1 MNDDAGS
8 DREQDHL
15 YDRKEHC
22 RRIDGDPLVGE
33 EVHQGRRNERRQQ
46 CRARSD
52 RDRKR
57 DISASQESDQVRSR
71 TPGNTA
77 KEHQTD
83 SQIRR
88 QRKSLAEREGYQR
101 HDEELRENADE
112 DILGAAEDFT
122 EVGRR
127 EREPHAEHH
136 DAEENRNPAANGLEH
151 VRENKTQYP
160 RNNHPQRKG
169 LVGEAAK
176 HK

>member
-1 MNDDAGS
+1 MMAIHWLAKKYIRAGVTS
-8 DREQDHL
+8 GASSVVHEVIVTESATSPRARNVTKFEAVPPGTQPRSIRPTAKSGGSAKALQSATGHDREL
-15 YDRKEHC
+15 
-22 RRIDGDPLVGE
+22 GE
-33 EVHQGRRNERRQQ
+33 
-46 CRARSD
+46 D
-52 RDRKR
+52 
-57 DISASQESDQVRSR
+57 
-71 TPGNTA
+71 
-77 KEHQTD
+77 
-83 SQIRR
+83 
-88 QRKSLAEREGYQR
+88 AE
-101 HDEELRENADE
+101 E
-112 DILGAAEDFT
+112 DVAGTAEDFT

>member
-1 MNDDAGS
+1 MQS
-8 DREQDHL
+8 
-15 YDRKEHC
+15 
-22 RRIDGDPLVGE
+22 
-33 EVHQGRRNERRQQ
+33 
-46 CRARSD
+46 
-52 RDRKR
+52 
-57 DISASQESDQVRSR
+57 
-71 TPGNTA
+71 
-77 KEHQTD
+77 
-83 SQIRR
+83 
-88 QRKSLAEREGYQR
+88 EGCQR
-101 HDEELRENADE
+101 HDEELREDADE

>member
-33 EVHQGRRNERRQQ
+33 EVHQSRRNERRKQR
-46 CRARSD
+46 RARSD
-52 RDRKR
+52 RDRQR
-57 DISASQESDQVRSR
+57 DI
-71 TPGNTA
+71 TA
-77 KEHQTD
+77 
-83 SQIRR
+83 
-88 QRKSLAEREGYQR
+88 G
-101 HDEELRENADE
+101 EELRENADE